1 MINTIVFILLI
12 SGIIL
17 SALRVMK
24 GPTIFD
30 RVLGLDVIN
39 LIIIGLITL
48 LAMIYKNELYIDI
61 VIVYSILAFI
71 ETIVFARILE
81 VRKWIILGTY

>member
-81 VRKWIILGTY
+81 VQKWIILGTY

>member
-81 VRKWIILGTY
+81 VRK

>member
-1 MINTIVFILLI
+1 LINTIVFILLI

-81 VRKWIILGTY
+81 VQKWIILGTY

>member
-81 VRKWIILGTY
+81 VQK

>member
-1 MINTIVFILLI
+1 LINTIVFILLI

-81 VRKWIILGTY
+81 VQK